1 MANNATKSS
10 FEASVSQAVVDTF
23 KSSLKSSVKSEQVT
37 TFKYM
42 VRTGDHVVL
51 KQAVMHMNYR
61 GRPMKI
67 QSQYFT
73 HTNIPESVEE
83 TDDETDV
90 ETDETDT

>member
-1 MANNATKSS
+1 MAK
-10 FEASVSQAVVDTF
+10 AVVDTF

-83 TDDETDV
+83 TDNETDV

>member
-1 MANNATKSS
+1 MA
-10 FEASVSQAVVDTF
+10 QAVVDTF

-42 VRTGDHVVL
+42 VRDGDHVVL

-61 GRPMKI
+61 GNPITI
-67 QSQYFT
+67 QSHYFT
-73 HTNIPESVEE
+73 HTNIP
-83 TDDETDV
+83 DETDI